1 MLEKESSNGKDNGQE
16 KERERENILRRS
28 ITRTHRGG
36 WGGEREKGRGTKGEC
51 ERRKEG
57 GGNNGKEEGRKQ
69 NVGAEFRFGN
79 FICTTKKK
87 EEEDIYLFIYLF
99 LLLLVIICSCTYLL
113 FSFHWVGGWEGILL
127 YRYIDIYRIK
137 YTYSYRKE

>member
-1 MLEKESSNGKDNGQE
+1 MAKITAK
-16 KERERENILRRS
+16 KKRERERTYCEGALRE
-28 ITRTHRGG
+28 RTGG
-36 WGGEREKGRGTKGEC
+36 EKGRGTKGEC

-87 EEEDIYLFIYLF
+87 KRKIFIYLFIY
-99 LLLLVIICSCTYLL
+99 
-113 FSFHWVGGWEGILL
+113 FSHH
-127 YRYIDIYRIK
+127 Y
-137 YTYSYRKE
+137 